1 MTPITPAPL
10 TTVLLDLDGTL
21 LDSAP
26 GILACYR
33 LMLQELGHT
42 PDPTQDLTHVIGP
55 PIATIMPQ
63 VLAHYGETRTDLAL
77 ATYRRHYAETGVHGA
92 TPYDGIPEM
101 LETLAAAG
109 LRLHVATAKRVD
121 YARTMLG
128 HLGLARH
135 FQSIDGALPGGGL
148 DTKTE
153 LIAHIL
159 REHDIDPTQAAMAGD
174 RRYDITGAQA
184 NHLRAYAVLW
194 GYGTEQELQSAAPD
208 ALAQT
213 PAHLATLLTQPS

>member
-1 MTPITPAPL
+1 MTPI

-42 PDPTQDLTHVIGP
+42 PDPAYDLTHVIGP
-55 PIATIMPQ
+55 PIATIMPH
-63 VLAHYGETRTDLAL
+63 VLAHYNDTRTDLAL
-77 ATYRRHYAETGVHGA
+77 ATYRRHYGETGVYGA
-92 TPYDGIPEM
+92 TPYAGIPQM
-101 LETLAAAG
+101 LETLRTAG
-109 LRLHVATAKRVD
+109 RTLHVATAKRVD
-121 YARTMLG
+121 YARTMLE
-128 HLGLARH
+128 HLGLAHH
-135 FQSIDGALPGGGL
+135 FQSINGALPGGGL

-159 REHDIDPTQAAMAGD
+159 TEQRIDPTQAAMAGD

-184 NHLRAYAVLW
+184 NHIRAYAVLW
-194 GYGTEQELQSAAPD
+194 GYGTREELESAAPD
-208 ALAQT
+208 ALADT
-213 PAHLATLLTQPS
+213 PAHLAALLT

>member
-1 MTPITPAPL
+1 MTPL
-10 TTVLLDLDGTL
+10 TNVLLDLDGTL

-26 GILACYR
+26 GIFACYR

-55 PIATIMPQ
+55 PIATIMPS
-63 VLAHYGETRTDLAL
+63 VLAPYDEARTGLAID
-77 ATYRRHYAETGVHGA
+77 TYRRHYAETGVHCA
-92 TPYDGIPEM
+92 TPYPGIPEM

-109 LRLHVATAKRVD
+109 LTLHVATAKRVD
-121 YARTMLG
+121 YARTMLE
-128 HLGLARH
+128 HLGLAPH
-135 FQSIDGALPGGGL
+135 FKSINGALPGGGL

-159 REHDIDPTQAAMAGD
+159 TEHRIDPTRAAMAGD

-194 GYGTEQELQSAAPD
+194 GYGTRDELESAAPT

-213 PAHLATLLTQPS
+213 PAALATLLTTP